1 MICQSF
7 RFNSTVSPLIFADQ
21 FLKISTQLSSPYVY
35 GLGEHRQAL
44 LINVTDSWQRF
55 TFWAH
60 DFPPIESINLYGKYF
75 LFFEEYVFQ
84 SM

>member
-21 FLKISTQLSSPYVY
+21 FIKMSTQLSSPYVY

-60 DFPPIESINLYGKYF
+60 DFPPIESINLYGKY
-75 LFFEEYVFQ
+75 
-84 SM
+84 